1 MQTVFLGGV
10 GGGCGRWVGSGFLG
24 MQDGAGDGRG
34 TEEGG
39 GGGGGGGVGPGG
51 MGREGEEGGAGG
63 GAAAAGVRPVC
74 PGKVGFSI

>member
-34 TEEGG
+34 TEER
-39 GGGGGGGVGPGG
+39 GGGGGVRHGV
-51 MGREGEEGGAGG
+51 MGREEEEEEEGEV
-63 GAAAAGVRPVC
+63 AAAAGVRPVC

>member
-34 TEEGG
+34 TEER
-39 GGGGGGGVGPGG
+39 GGGGGGGVRHGV
-51 MGREGEEGGAGG
+51 MGREEEEEEEGEV
-63 GAAAAGVRPVC
+63 AAAAGVRPVC